1 MSDASF
7 CKVAVPWYVHP
18 YFAAVLSGGGAVL
31 SSLILKRMEPTGA
44 VRVAVGLMAV
54 PPSAFLVWTFIH
66 WIRGLDEL
74 QHRIVFQA
82 DRDGGAGEGRRAPR
96 RGVGERVGGDGLPLR
111 GRLSLGAA
119 ALPVKNRLRVLR
131 AERGWSQ
138 ADLAGRLGVS
148 RQTVNAIETEKYDPS
163 LPLAFKIAR
172 QFSMPIESIFQDG
185 EGRRR

>member
-82 DRDGGAGEGRRAPR
+82 VSFAFVTAILVMIGMEGLEKAGVLH
-96 RGVGERVGGDGLPLR
+96 GVGWESAWEGMVFLY
-111 GRLSLGAA
+111 AA
-119 ALPVKNRLRVLR
+119 GYLWA
-131 AERGWSQ
+131 Q
-138 ADLAGRLGVS
+138 
-148 RQTVNAIETEKYDPS
+148 
-163 LPLAFKIAR
+163 
-172 QFSMPIESIFQDG
+172 
-185 EGRRR
+185 RRYR